1 MHNCQQFRFD
11 QNSYANL
18 IYLVP
23 NNKKNADYTR
33 EEICNILRSDLIAGK
48 FSHNQPLREITLAKR
63 FGVSRGPIRDAFLK
77 LTQEGSLVYE
87 TNRGVRVH
95 SAIADDER
103 RVMMNMRLQLEKYCI
118 GIYIDQATEMD
129 LHELELLL
137 ERLKASCLRGSLP
150 GVAESDLSLHRH
162 WVARASQNL
171 EPIWLGLSVRILMK
185 YSRLE
190 SFEESIEEH
199 ENIVNA
205 ILVKD
210 KEGASKALSLNII

>member
-1 MHNCQQFRFD
+1 M
-11 QNSYANL
+11 
-18 IYLVP
+18 P
-23 NNKKNADYTR
+23 TKKTNDDYTR

-77 LTQEGSLVYE
+77 LTQEGSLVYK
-87 TNRGVRVH
+87 TNHGVRVH

-103 RVMMNMRLQLEKYCI
+103 RVMMNMRLQLEKYCMD
-118 GIYIDQATEMD
+118 IYIDQATETD

-137 ERLKASCLRGSLP
+137 ERFKAACLRGSLP

-190 SFEESIEEH
+190 SFDESIEEH

-205 ILVKD
+205 ILIKD

>member
-1 MHNCQQFRFD
+1 MRE
-11 QNSYANL
+11 
-18 IYLVP
+18 V
-23 NNKKNADYTR
+23 KEDYTR
-33 EEICNILRSDLIAGK
+33 EEICNIIRSDLIAGK
-48 FSHNQPLREITLAKR
+48 FSHNQPLREITFAKR

-95 SAIADDER
+95 SVIADDER
-103 RVMMNMRLQLEKYCI
+103 GVMMNMRLQLERYCMN
-118 GIYIDQATEMD
+118 IYIDQATDTD

-137 ERLKASCLRGSLP
+137 ERFKAACLRDSLP

-162 WVARASQNL
+162 WVARASKNL
-171 EPIWLGLSVRILMK
+171 EPLWLGLAVRILMK

-190 SFEESIEEH
+190 SFNESIEEH
-199 ENIVNA
+199 ENIVKA

-210 KEGASKALSLNII
+210 KEGASEALTLNII

>member
-1 MHNCQQFRFD
+1 MKPSAFK
-11 QNSYANL
+11 
-18 IYLVP
+18 
-23 NNKKNADYTR
+23 NNYTR
-33 EEICNILRSDLIAGK
+33 DQICEALRFDLIAGK
-48 FSHNQPLREITLAKR
+48 FHHDQPLRETTLAKR

-95 SAIADDER
+95 SAIADEER
-103 RVMMNMRLQLEKYCI
+103 DVMIKMRQELECYCLKK
-118 GIYIDQATEMD
+118 YIDESEKKD
-129 LHELELLL
+129 HDELGILL
-137 ERLKASCLRGSLP
+137 ERFRSACLRDSLP

-185 YSRLE
+185 YSRLD

-199 ENIVNA
+199 EKIVNA
-205 ILVKD
+205 ILIRDSKSAIQAL
-210 KEGASKALSLNII
+210 ASNII

>member
-1 MHNCQQFRFD
+1 M
-11 QNSYANL
+11 SA
-18 IYLVP
+18 
-23 NNKKNADYTR
+23 KKTNDDYTR
-33 EEICNILRSDLIAGK
+33 EDICNILRSDLIAGK

-103 RVMMNMRLQLEKYCI
+103 RVMMKMRLDLEKYCI
-118 GIYIDQATEMD
+118 SKYIDEADQKDHDA
-129 LHELELLL
+129 LEILL
-137 ERLKASCLRGSLP
+137 ERFKCSCLRDSLP

-162 WVARASQNL
+162 WVARASKNL
-171 EPIWLGLSVRILMK
+171 EPIWLGLAVRISMK

-199 ENIVNA
+199 EKIVEA
-205 ILVKD
+205 IQLKNKD
-210 KEGASKALSLNII
+210 GALKALALNVI